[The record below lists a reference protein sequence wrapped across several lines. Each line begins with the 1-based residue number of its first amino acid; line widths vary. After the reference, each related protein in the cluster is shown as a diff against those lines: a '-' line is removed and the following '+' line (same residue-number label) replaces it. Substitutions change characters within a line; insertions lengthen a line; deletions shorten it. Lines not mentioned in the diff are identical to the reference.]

1 MNSTNKACKQ
11 AINQTDFSSILSN
24 SSIADTIN
32 DSLKMGN
39 GSSEKPVHSKLAAI
53 KVQLESKS
61 LWDEFDQ
68 LGTEMIVTKAG
79 RYLIQIFFFSLKTR
93 RFFL

>member
-1 MNSTNKACKQ
+1 MSKSKSQTILMNSTNKTGKQ
-11 AINQTDFSSILSN
+11 TINQTDFSSILSN
-24 SSIADTIN
+24 SSLAESIN
-32 DSLKMGN
+32 DSLKIGT
-39 GSSEKPVHSKLAAI
+39 GSNEKPVHPKLAAI

-79 RYLIQIFFFSLKTR
+79 RYFSFK
-93 RFFL
+93 